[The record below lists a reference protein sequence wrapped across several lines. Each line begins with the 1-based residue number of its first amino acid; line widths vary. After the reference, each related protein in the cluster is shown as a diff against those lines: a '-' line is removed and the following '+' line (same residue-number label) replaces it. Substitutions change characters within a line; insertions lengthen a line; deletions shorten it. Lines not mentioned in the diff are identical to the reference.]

1 MEATSREAT
10 AQHRFGRF
18 VVLPL
23 ERRLLADGK
32 PVAVG
37 PRAFDVL
44 LALIERP
51 GRLVT
56 KDELLARVW
65 PKLVVEENNLQVQV
79 SSLRKVIGP
88 DAIAT
93 IPLLGYRFTLPLQR
107 VDAQAAPP
115 VTAHPHNL
123 PQPLTSFFGHE
134 SDLAEYGQVLART
147 RLLTLTGIGGCGK
160 SRLAIEL
167 ARALLPS
174 FADGVCFVDLAPV
187 AEPERVESAVATA
200 LAVREDVGRPID
212 ETLARHLAGRQL
224 LLVLDNCEH
233 VLAASAVLIQGL
245 LRAAP
250 DVRAVITSREGLG
263 VEGERV
269 VAVRSLQ
276 FPPPLLTDIEAIA
289 SFEAVRLFVDRASLV
304 SGFALTA
311 ANAPAIA
318 EIVRRLDGIPLA
330 IELAAARI
338 KLLSVEEIRAKLDDR
353 FRLLTGN
360 SRALARQQTLLA
372 TLQWSYD
379 HLDPDE
385 QQLLRRLS
393 VFVGGWTLD
402 GAARVA
408 AKGEDEYAVLDGIER
423 LVDRSL
429 VTVQI
434 VESGASRYGMLE
446 TVRQYATERLNE
458 AGEARQARARH
469 LEFYVEL
476 AEQVAPHL
484 VGRQPAAWFARLDLE
499 RDNLLAAHAWCDQ
512 AKEFGDH
519 DLRLVVSLW
528 MYFRHRLHF
537 ALGRRITVEALARPG
552 AQTASPARGRAL
564 WTAGESCYFLG
575 RYDECRSHAE
585 ASLAIA
591 RQIADDERVVEAL
604 CLLGYAEMGLGDPAS
619 AQRVMEEA
627 LATARRLPLKR
638 SLERAL
644 TALGN
649 LYGAKGNPEHSEPLF
664 EESLQLSRVRGDRG
678 ATAIHLS
685 NLAWTL
691 VSRGEAQRAVALVC
705 EGLAIADEIDSKR
718 AVVALLNIAKQVAA
732 HFGEWPLAATL
743 EGACRA
749 LVEHGDWHPEP
760 SDRAVEAA
768 FEQCMREA
776 LGDPQ
781 LAAAD
786 RAGRALSYEEASAT
800 ARAWLEQR
808 LA

>member
-1 MEATSREAT
+1 MEATSKEAA

-44 LALIERP
+44 LVLIERP

-56 KDELLARVW
+56 KDELLERVW

-79 SSLRKVIGP
+79 SSLRKIIGQ

-107 VDAQAAPP
+107 VDSLSAQPVAAS
-115 VTAHPHNL
+115 TRNL

-134 SDLAEYGQVLART
+134 SDLAEYGRVLART

-167 ARALLPS
+167 ARTLLPS

-187 AEPERVESAVATA
+187 AEPERVASALATA
-200 LAVREDVGRPID
+200 LALHEDVGRLVD
-212 ETLARHLAGRQL
+212 QTLARHLAGRQL

-233 VLAASAVLIQGL
+233 VLAASAALIEGL

-250 DVRAVITSREGLG
+250 DIRAVITSREGLG

-276 FPPPLLTDIEAIA
+276 FPPPALVDSEAIA

-304 SGFALTA
+304 TTFALTPS
-311 ANAPAIA
+311 NAPAIA

-330 IELAAARI
+330 IELAAARA

-372 TLQWSYD
+372 ALQWSYD
-379 HLDPDE
+379 HLDPVE
-385 QQLLRRLS
+385 QKLLRRLS
-393 VFVGGWTLD
+393 VFAGGWTLD
-402 GAARVA
+402 GAVRVA
-408 AKGEDEYAVLDGIER
+408 AEGQDEYAVLNGIER

-429 VTVQI
+429 VTVQL

-458 AGEARQARARH
+458 AAEAHPVRASH
-469 LEFYVEL
+469 LGFYVEL
-476 AEQVAPHL
+476 AEQAAPHL

-499 RDNLLAAHAWCDQ
+499 RDNLLAADAWCDQ
-512 AKEFGDH
+512 AEEFADPG
-519 DLRLVVSLW
+519 LRLVVSLW
-528 MYFRHRLHF
+528 MYFRHRLDF

-552 AQTASPARGRAL
+552 AQTPSPARCRAL
-564 WTAGESCYFLG
+564 WTAGEFCYFLG
-575 RYDECRSHAE
+575 RYGECRAHAE
-585 ASLAIA
+585 TSLAIA
-591 RQIADDERVVEAL
+591 RQIGDDESAVEAL
-604 CLLGYAEMGLGDPAS
+604 CLLGYAEMGLGDPEA
-619 AQRVMEEA
+619 AQPFMEEA
-627 LATARRLPLKR
+627 LATSRRLPQKR

-649 LYGAKGNPEHSEPLF
+649 LHSANGNLEQSEPLF
-664 EESLQLSRVRGDRG
+664 EESLKLARARGDRG
-678 ATAIHLS
+678 STAIHLS

-691 VSRGEAQRAVALVC
+691 VNRGQAQRAVALVC
-705 EGLAIADEIDSKR
+705 EGLAIADEIGSKR
-718 AVVALLNIAKQVAA
+718 AVVALLSIAKHLAA
-732 HFGEWPLAATL
+732 HLGEWQRAATF

-749 LVEHGDWHPEP
+749 LVDQGDWHPEP

-768 FEQCMREA
+768 FEERLREA
-776 LGDPQ
+776 LDDAQ
-781 LAAAD
+781 LVAAD
-786 RAGRALSYEEASAT
+786 RAGRALSCEEASAM
-800 ARAWLEQR
+800 ARTWLEQR
-808 LA
+808 LS